1 MSILKPCKKIAGSN
15 KDTQEISTLVFNDR
29 DDKLVDSY
37 VSLHDRDRNKTLKLS
52 NDGAIISEK
61 NGKTPKPKRLEIPLL
76 YKTVRMNLS
85 RLR

>member
-1 MSILKPCKKIAGSN
+1 MSILKPCKKLPVATRTPKKS
-15 KDTQEISTLVFNDR
+15 QPLSFNDR

-37 VSLHDRDRNKTLKLS
+37 VSLHDRERNKTLKLS

-61 NGKTPKPKRLEIPLL
+61 MAKLLNLKVGVPLL
-76 YKTVRMNLS
+76 CKTVRMNLS